1 MEFLKE
7 KKKNGVESEQCLLVL
22 TLAIL
27 FAFWRDCWSLY
38 FIFVGLL
45 FKMERK
51 MALEN
56 LLKSSKAVTEL
67 FLVPLLA
74 FPFLLS
80 SLIFDILWKNKK

>member
-1 MEFLKE
+1 MVAKFFIPIYSWNFFSR

-38 FIFVGLL
+38 FIFVGLF

-56 LLKSSKAVTEL
+56 LLKMFESGY
-67 FLVPLLA
+67 
-74 FPFLLS
+74 
-80 SLIFDILWKNKK
+80 